1 METEGFLRPETP
13 ADARRAH
20 AELLPGARTVVTEAA
35 KAMGFDR
42 AEMDARLDEDVY
54 RTAHD
59 AVFASVLEVQVG
71 DAEAFADWRADYGGD
86 VTVNGSE
93 HVDHVVWHA
102 APAVDAAVAATFQ
115 NEREAAV
122 GTLRR
127 MAYGELY
134 REVLADG

>member
-13 ADARRAH
+13 AAARRAH

-35 KAMGFDR
+35 RAMDFDR

-59 AVFASVLEVQVG
+59 AMFASVLEVRVG
-71 DAEAFADWRADYGGD
+71 DAEAFADWREDYGGEL
-86 VTVNGSE
+86 TVNGSE
-93 HVDHVVWHA
+93 NVENVVWHA

-115 NEREAAV
+115 NERAAAV
-122 GTLRR
+122 ATLRR
-127 MAYGELY
+127 QAYGDLY
-134 REVLADG
+134 REVLADA

>member
-1 METEGFLRPETP
+1 METEGFLRPATP
-13 ADARRAH
+13 EAARRAH

-35 KAMGFDR
+35 KAMEFDR
-42 AEMDARLDEDVY
+42 AEMDERLDEDVY

-59 AVFASVLEVQVG
+59 AMFASVLEVRVG
-71 DAEAFADWRADYGGD
+71 ARAAFDEWRADYDGD
-86 VTVNGSE
+86 LTVNGSD
-93 HVDHVVWHA
+93 HVDSVAWHD

-115 NEREAAV
+115 DERAAAV

-134 REVLADG
+134 REVLPDA